1 MRKGMPGKCKQ
12 KVSTIIVWLPSSDR
26 VGFRTKTLFK
36 AKEKMLKSTVQNKAI
51 IVVTFIY
58 IVAKF
63 RKQIS

>member
-1 MRKGMPGKCKQ
+1 MPGKCKQ

-26 VGFRTKTLFK
+26 VGFRTKTFK
-36 AKEKMLKSTVQNKAI
+36 AKEKMLKSTIQNKAI